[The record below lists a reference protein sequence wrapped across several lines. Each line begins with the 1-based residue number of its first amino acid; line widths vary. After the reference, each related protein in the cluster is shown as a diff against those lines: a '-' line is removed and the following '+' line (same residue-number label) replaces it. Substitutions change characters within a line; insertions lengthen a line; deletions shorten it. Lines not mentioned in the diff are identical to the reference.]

1 MPSPASRA
9 KGRLVIVEDHVLLAE
24 ALEMTLTGEGFDVR
38 RIDLGLEEAIS
49 TALLLSTILRARPQV
64 VLLDLDLGIGGDG
77 VRLIAP
83 LARARVH
90 VVVVTAS
97 TDRGRWGQ
105 CIRHGA
111 RVVLSK
117 NHPLRDVVTTVRR
130 VQQGFAVMTTAQRD
144 ELLRAFFEQRRVA
157 DELAT
162 RLERLTRREQQV
174 LDHLIEGR
182 TVREIAELAVVAEAT
197 VRTQVKSILAKLEVS
212 SQLAAVG
219 CALKARW
226 RPPVGGRRP

>member
-1 MPSPASRA
+1 MSSPTSRA
-9 KGRLVIVEDHVLLAE
+9 RGRLTIVEDHVLLAE
-24 ALEMTLTGEGFDVR
+24 ALEMTLTSQGFDVR
-38 RIDLGLEEAIS
+38 RVDLGVEEAIS
-49 TALLLSTILRARPQV
+49 TALLLSTILRARPQI

-83 LARARVH
+83 LARAGVH

-97 TDRGRWGQ
+97 TDRARWGQ

-117 NHPLRDVVTTVRR
+117 NHPLRDVVSTVRR
-130 VQQGFAVMTTAQRD
+130 VQQGFPVMTAAQRD
-144 ELLRAFFEQRRVA
+144 ELLRVFFEQRRVV

-174 LDHLIEGR
+174 LDHLVEGR
-182 TVREIAELAVVAEAT
+182 TVREIAELAVVSEAT

-219 CALKARW
+219 VARRAGW
-226 RPPVGGRRP
+226 SLSRT

>member
-174 LDHLIEGR
+174 LDHLVEGR

-219 CALKARW
+219 VAHRAGWSLSRT
-226 RPPVGGRRP
+226 